1 MTLPKI
7 SVIITAHDRKNY
19 IIECLKSALNQTLAR
34 DLYEIIVVKN
44 FYDACIE
51 DFIKKNGIISVKTN
65 NDAIG
70 EKFLLGAEYSS
81 SDILCILNDDDLF
94 TKNKLEY
101 ILHLFNEHKNL
112 LYYHNSFVKI
122 EEQGEIEND
131 NVELKNFIINT
142 GSINKREVKTALSG
156 FNTFNDSCASIKKK
170 VILEYKSLIIN
181 IKANSDTI
189 LFLLS
194 SRLNGILIGDNE
206 KLTYFRVHAS
216 TSNFSDAN
224 QKQNIKK
231 FNYLINK
238 RLESYRFILPLFID
252 KNILYKYVECN
263 YRSNILQSLIFID
276 SKRSKVLYETSKFI
290 KCPFAMSFKSRFLLI
305 IIMLL
310 KIIDKNIVYK
320 YISKLIFKYY

>member
-19 IIECLKSALNQTLAR
+19 IIECLKSVLDQTLAR

-44 FYDACIE
+44 FDDTCID
-51 DFIKKNGIISVKTN
+51 DFIKKNGIINVKTN

-101 ILHLFNEHKNL
+101 VLRLFNEHKNL

-122 EEQGEIEND
+122 EEHGERKDD
-131 NVELKNFIINT
+131 NVELKKFIINT
-142 GSINKREVKTALSG
+142 KYINKREVKIALSG

-170 VILEYKSLIIN
+170 VILEYKSLIVNIN
-181 IKANSDTI
+181 ANQDTI
-189 LFLLS
+189 LFLVS

-206 KLTYFRVHAS
+206 KLTYFRTHIS
-216 TSNFSDAN
+216 TSIFSIAN
-224 QKQNIKK
+224 SEQNIKK

-263 YRSNILQSLIFID
+263 YRSNILQSLIFKDCKKIL
-276 SKRSKVLYETSKFI
+276 VLYETMKFL
-290 KCPFAMSFKSRFLLI
+290 KCPFLTSFKTRFLLI
-305 IIMLL
+305 VIMSL
-310 KIIDKNIVYK
+310 KIINKKIVYR
-320 YISKLIFKYY
+320 YISKLIFIYY

>member
-1 MTLPKI
+1 MKLPKI

-19 IIECLKSALNQTLAR
+19 ITECLKSVLDQTLER

-44 FYDACIE
+44 FDDACID
-51 DFIKKNGIISVKTN
+51 DFIKKNGIINVKTN

-94 TKNKLEY
+94 SKNKLEY
-101 ILHLFNEHKNL
+101 VLHLFNEHKNL
-112 LYYHNSFVKI
+112 LYYHNSFIKI
-122 EEQGEIEND
+122 GEHGEIEDD

-142 GSINKREVKTALSG
+142 KSIGKREVKTALSG

-170 VILEYKSLIIN
+170 VILEYKSLIAN
-181 IKANSDTI
+181 IKGNQDTI

-194 SRLNGILIGDNE
+194 SMQDGILIGDNE
-206 KLTYFRVHAS
+206 KLTHFRTHVS
-216 TSNFSDAN
+216 TSNFSIVN
-224 QKQNIKK
+224 SEQNIKK

-238 RLESYRFILPLFID
+238 RLESYRIILPLFIN

-276 SKRSKVLYETSKFI
+276 SKRSKVLYETSKFM
-290 KCPFAMSFKSRFLLI
+290 KCPFVNSFRTRFLLI

-310 KIIDKNIVYK
+310 KIINKNIVYK